1 MYFAFVV
8 GKVINCCRTAGAT
21 KKAPTT
27 LMDAPAIATRNLTS
41 CIEVKHY
48 VCYSVLASLRRI
60 IWLTTKSIQ
69 QHEFQVKR
77 EPRRTLGT
85 LLSRHPAIKPQW
97 NRSIIFRPTWSK
109 KIAATVRILNAR
121 PTWMDKTPRS
131 SGDSFDGAPAIRL
144 CSYRLLT
151 LLLNRK

>member
-1 MYFAFVV
+1 MEAKCHV
-8 GKVINCCRTAGAT
+8 CC
-21 KKAPTT
+21 
-27 LMDAPAIATRNLTS
+27 
-41 CIEVKHY
+41 
-48 VCYSVLASLRRI
+48 SVFASLRRI

-69 QHEFQVKR
+69 HEFQVKR
-77 EPRRTLGT
+77 EPRRAPGT

-97 NRSIIFRPTWSK
+97 NRSIIFRPTWGK

-121 PTWMDKTPRS
+121 PTWMDKTPGS

-151 LLLNRK
+151 LLLNTVNDIRSFQ